1 MSLRQE
7 RLIRI
12 MDIDIDSPK
21 ALRSQEILDNLT
33 YTSREASD
41 SRISPQLHVKTIRK
55 FIDKV
60 SIETLILPT

>member
-21 ALRSQEILDNLT
+21 ALCPQEILDNLT
-33 YTSREASD
+33 YTSREASGP
-41 SRISPQLHVKTIRK
+41 SISPQLYVEIK
-55 FIDKV
+55 
-60 SIETLILPT
+60 